1 MEIKFNSD
9 ILTANTS
16 KREILNAYTI
26 EYLTNKG
33 KKNENVI
40 RFVTNIGN

>member
-1 MEIKFNSD
+1 MFAWREKPS
-9 ILTANTS
+9 LR
-16 KREILNAYTI
+16 KREILNAFTI
-26 EYLTNKG
+26 EYLNNKG